1 MYSEDL
7 NSNDTPAYKAE
18 ILAISAASCEER
30 FVRLTM
36 RLNSNSFE
44 VTDILIP
51 FDQARERLQKELAE
65 VLERLSRGEEN
76 ERLYSEAMKVI
87 EAADLSSTDVVA
99 ETNEAVSAFGEWGH
113 TAIYASLFSED
124 SNTEASQKLLEL
136 EKWSPKRRKFVFCNF
151 KLERRLQ
158 PTGRPPW
165 MTVIFSSPSDK
176 FLLAKRG

>member
-99 ETNEAVSAFGEWGH
+99 ETNEAVSVFGEWGQ
-113 TAIYASLFSED
+113 TAMYAALFADD
-124 SNTEASQKLLEL
+124 SDTRLLAMNCIIADHENYRDYLPYFREL
-136 EKWSPKRRKFVFCNF
+136 DQHVDEVV
-151 KLERRLQ
+151 RRLV
-158 PTGRPPW
+158 PE
-165 MTVIFSSPSDK
+165 
-176 FLLAKRG
+176 LLKLFE